1 MLFGCYFERNHV
13 KLKWMTPSSIIYLI
27 MTDSQHCVSIIYE
40 LCGQC
45 IVLLWCEGRPTEIRV
60 KEVSKHLSI
69 YIRFILLS
77 PKYTK
82 YIIINYFTQ
91 DVYMVVCQINK

>member
-1 MLFGCYFERNHV
+1 MNFVDNVLFYYDV
-13 KLKWMTPSSIIYLI
+13 KVVQQKSV
-27 MTDSQHCVSIIYE
+27 Q
-40 LCGQC
+40 
-45 IVLLWCEGRPTEIRV
+45 IRV